1 MSVIANSAPACCLAS
16 STRASCSSDS
26 ADGWPS
32 EKAAT
37 ATAKSPRRLASSTS
51 SVAWV
56 RPPSVG
62 THVGARAV
70 RRVAAQGEHVA
81 DPGLGVAVEDRL
93 ELLAGVARRR

>member
-51 SVAWV
+51 SLAWV

-62 THVGARAV
+62 TQSARGPSSGSPRSASTLPTP
-70 RRVAAQGEHVA
+70 AAA
-81 DPGLGVAVEDRL
+81 
-93 ELLAGVARRR
+93 